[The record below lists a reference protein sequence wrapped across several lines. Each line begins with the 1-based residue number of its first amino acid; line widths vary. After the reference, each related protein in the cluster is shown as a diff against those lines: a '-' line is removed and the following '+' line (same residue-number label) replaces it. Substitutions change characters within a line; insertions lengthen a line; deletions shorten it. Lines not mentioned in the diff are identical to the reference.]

1 MQIKMQEKNFDER
14 CSTAT
19 SGVFSEDSDASDDI
33 ESEIYTIRKVSKL
46 VFLNHQIQM
55 EKSVT
60 KKSNPILETV
70 PSKDNQRIL
79 PPIPP
84 PKPVRLYLN
93 L

>member
-1 MQIKMQEKNFDER
+1 MQENNFDER

-19 SGVFSEDSDASDDI
+19 SGVFSEDSDASEDI
-33 ESEIYTIRKVSKL
+33 ESEVYTIRKVSKM
-46 VFLNHQIQM
+46 VFLHHQRQ
-55 EKSVT
+55 KSVT
-60 KKSNPILETV
+60 KKSNPVLQTV

-84 PKPVRLYLN
+84 PKPARLYLN

>member
-1 MQIKMQEKNFDER
+1 MHENIFDER

-33 ESEIYTIRKVSKL
+33 ESDIYTIRKVSKI
-46 VFLNHQIQM
+46 VFLNHQRQM
-55 EKSVT
+55 ETNVT
-60 KKSNPILETV
+60 KISNPVKAV
-70 PSKDNQRIL
+70 PSRDNQRIL

-84 PKPVRLYLN
+84 PKPARLYLN